1 MLEIYPIPAFS
12 DNYIWCLVNSED
24 RSAFV
29 VDPGDAE
36 PVEAYLNDQSL
47 TLKGVLITHFHPDH
61 TGGLARLKEK
71 HNLVVYGPH
80 SAQAQQTPNRVAE
93 GCELITNKVSEGEN
107 ITVLG
112 HSFTIYETPG
122 HTLDHIVYF
131 SESLSALFSGDTL
144 FYGGCGRI
152 FEGNPK
158 MMQHSLDKLR
168 SLPSPTRVYCAHEY
182 TQSNLHFAQHVE
194 PDNKDLQEHISHV
207 KQLREKGLPTVPSTI
222 ETECL
227 INPFLRS
234 EVSEV
239 MDSAIKQG
247 CPDSPSRVDVF
258 ASIRAW
264 KDNF

>member
-12 DNYIWCLVNSED
+12 DNYIWCLVNPED
-24 RSAFV
+24 HSAFV
-29 VDPGDAE
+29 VDPGDAD
-36 PVEAYLNDQSL
+36 PVEAYLDAQSL
-47 TLKGVLITHFHPDH
+47 SLKGVLITHFHPDH
-61 TGGLARLKEK
+61 TGGLATLQEK
-71 HNLVVYGPH
+71 YHLEVYGPH
-80 SAQAQQTPNRVAE
+80 SAQTRQVPNRVAE
-93 GCELITNKVSEGEN
+93 GCELITNKVSEGQN

-158 MMQHSLDKLR
+158 MMQDSLDKLR
-168 SLPSPTRVYCAHEY
+168 TLPPSTKVYCAHEY
-182 TQSNLHFAQHVE
+182 TQSNLHFAEQVE
-194 PDNKDLQEHISHV
+194 PDNNDLQQHISQV
-207 KQLREKGLPTVPSTI
+207 NQLRQKGLSSVPSTI

-234 EVSEV
+234 EVSDV
-239 MDSAIKQG
+239 INSAIKQG
-247 CPDSPSRVDVF
+247 CPNNPSKVDVF